1 MTYFPHK
8 FTVRE
13 DRSAINAAGV
23 AYANS
28 TSTAFE
34 LFDQQVADHLL
45 TYVNSVTGAART
57 WGEAKALA
65 DKNLKIATANVNYS
79 QATDANFDHAAAMT
93 AAYQAFSNIVD
104 PATTT
109 YENAKKTAA
118 ETRSRDDALS
128 QKDVDTSL
136 AAAEKTYDDAVA
148 AARRTED
155 TANSAAAED
164 RANALSALDAS
175 IESLA
180 DSSWASRLGDSAMR
194 PLIHGSIWRQTLQQ
208 LVRRVAVRWPAQI
221 RLSTMLRLLLL
232 TLTQRT

>member
-1 MTYFPHK
+1 MP
-8 FTVRE
+8 
-13 DRSAINAAGV
+13 
-23 AYANS
+23 
-28 TSTAFE
+28 
-34 LFDQQVADHLL
+34 L
-45 TYVNSVTGAART
+45 
-57 WGEAKALA
+57 ALRMP
-65 DKNLKIATANVNYS
+65 T
-79 QATDANFDHAAAMT
+79 
-93 AAYQAFSNIVD
+93 AYQAFSNIVD